1 MLRMISGALEPS
13 AMSVKFARVGFQ
25 IKVFFT
31 TFVPSACS
39 AIMVLYCEVMTSIES
54 INTSEMIEM
63 PMNK

>member
-1 MLRMISGALEPS
+1 MISGALEPS
-13 AMSVKFARVGFQ
+13 AISVKFARVGFQ

-39 AIMVLYCEVMTSIES
+39 AMTVLYYEVMTSMES
-54 INTSEMIEM
+54 IKISEMIEI